1 MTFDALALSVLL
13 AAGGSYVVAVLDV
26 RQAFYTGDTKWTSAI

>member
-13 AAGGSYVVAVLDV
+13 AAGGELLN
-26 RQAFYTGDTKWTSAI
+26 QGELKWKRTSETS